1 MSPPCTARSRGLGT
15 VTGWPTDS
23 PGPHPCCAV
32 PSSNGNARA
41 GSLGRF
47 VLCVFVLWTS
57 ATRPPNRVT
66 AHRHHDVTHASISL
80 GSSQRNQP
88 LGRLNDRH
96 DRGSVPW
103 GRLRTKASM
112 WRSPVDAAS
121 CPASAPSTTFAHS
134 ANVMCGPANLRR
146 CRIGLLLYGPSPM
159 LHRTN
164 CQKLEAQFTDEP
176 LLPVSPTGLAD
187 ADGGRSLHPA
197 SVPGDPPGGS
207 VNPGAWR
214 GLALPPTRSPSGTIL
229 MDPSPQWLSCKSFG
243 RPIRCHPAWPRPN
256 IR

>member
-1 MSPPCTARSRGLGT
+1 MSPPCTGRSRGLGT

-32 PSSNGNARA
+32 PSSNGNART

-96 DRGSVPW
+96 HRGQRSLGPLEDEGLDVAVGRWTQRHARRRPRRPRLLTRLTSVRPSEFATLSNWSIALWPFAYASSNQLPEVGGAVHRRTASSRKPDRIGRRRWWPLIAS
-103 GRLRTKASM
+103 RLRA
-112 WRSPVDAAS
+112 R
-121 CPASAPSTTFAHS
+121 
-134 ANVMCGPANLRR
+134 
-146 CRIGLLLYGPSPM
+146 
-159 LHRTN
+159 
-164 CQKLEAQFTDEP
+164 
-176 LLPVSPTGLAD
+176 
-187 ADGGRSLHPA
+187 
-197 SVPGDPPGGS
+197 
-207 VNPGAWR
+207 
-214 GLALPPTRSPSGTIL
+214 
-229 MDPSPQWLSCKSFG
+229 
-243 RPIRCHPAWPRPN
+243 
-256 IR
+256 